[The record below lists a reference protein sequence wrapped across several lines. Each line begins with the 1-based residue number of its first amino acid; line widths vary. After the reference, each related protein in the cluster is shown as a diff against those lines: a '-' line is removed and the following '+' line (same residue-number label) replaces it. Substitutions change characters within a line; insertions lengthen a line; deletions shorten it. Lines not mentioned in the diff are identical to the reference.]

1 MGRLPSG
8 AVLDLGSL
16 RSPFREKGFDCPF
29 CRRGSQCRAQWS
41 WIAYTQGRSALVLAF
56 FRRQNGRA
64 FSLRCLSPLCSSA
77 GSARRTKP
85 MQVAMSWH
93 RLDGF
98 AEQMN
103 RLVFLLWLALSIRKQ
118 RRLGYFNNWIPATQ
132 KASWISYPRWPLLR
146 AMRPVAEWRSLLFN

>member
-1 MGRLPSG
+1 
-8 AVLDLGSL
+8 
-16 RSPFREKGFDCPF
+16 
-29 CRRGSQCRAQWS
+29 
-41 WIAYTQGRSALVLAF
+41 
-56 FRRQNGRA
+56 
-64 FSLRCLSPLCSSA
+64 
-77 GSARRTKP
+77 
-85 MQVAMSWH
+85 MQVEMSWH

-98 AEQMN
+98 AEQKN